1 MIETILEL
9 KLDSL
14 LVNSI
19 GGASDSLDY
28 MPGKALRFSCEK
40 ITSSRPLT
48 DNTPSEDFEF
58 LNPSNKHELKTGFD
72 REFDDQF
79 VKFLTTHNTIDT
91 SRVVIASEPSDN
103 RKKPEGVS
111 SIEIGRIF
119 LTKLPDQR
127 GPDLK
132 MELFLKHDEFEEVW
146 KMTAYQKIRNIIAT
160 LVCFKLKQEGLG
172 AQKESTLVAG
182 VFSSSL
188 RMMPN
193 L

>member
-1 MIETILEL
+1 MIEIILEL

-28 MPGKALRFSCEK
+28 MPSKALRFSCEK
-40 ITSSRPLT
+40 IASSRPLA
-48 DNTPSEDFEF
+48 DNTPGEDFDF
-58 LNPSNKHELKTGFD
+58 LNTSIKHELKAGGD
-72 REFDDQF
+72 KEFDDQF
-79 VKFLTTHNTIDT
+79 VKFLTINNVIDT
-91 SRVVIASEPSDN
+91 SRVVIAPEPSDN

-119 LTKLPDQR
+119 FTKLPDQKSH
-127 GPDLK
+127 DLK
-132 MELFLKHDEFEEVW
+132 MELFLKRDEFEEVW
-146 KMTAYQKIRNIIAT
+146 KMTAQQNIRNVITT
-160 LVCFKLKQEGLG
+160 LACFKLKQEAPG
-172 AQKESTLVAG
+172 AQKESALVAG

-188 RMMPN
+188 RMVPN